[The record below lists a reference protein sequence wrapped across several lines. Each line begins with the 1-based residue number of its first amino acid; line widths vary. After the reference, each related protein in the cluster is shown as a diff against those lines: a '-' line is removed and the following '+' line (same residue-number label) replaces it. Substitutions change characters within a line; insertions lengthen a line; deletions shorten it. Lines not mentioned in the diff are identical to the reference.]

1 MKSPTNRWWPRLA
14 ISAVVILI
22 GFTASFTFVYWDV
35 HRLIRP
41 GIDVYHIASGSGLS
55 AFAAKLA
62 ERQVVKRQWT
72 IVAWAAAMGQLGKIK
87 AGAYRFQEPTT
98 LHAILGQ
105 LTRGQVVTYQV
116 TLFEGWTVADMR
128 NTLGVAPALIQLL
141 PRIDDTHL
149 RKILDIDEQRSEGW
163 FFPDTYHYNHGDT
176 DISILQRSH
185 HRMQRMLEDAW
196 STRTPTLPL
205 NNAYDALILAS
216 IVEKETA
223 IDSEKPLIAGVFIER
238 LVRGRRLQADPT
250 VAYGVGSEFKG
261 QLTRTHLSSDTP
273 YNTYTRKGLPPSPI
287 SNPGRV
293 ALAAVMQ
300 PAETKFLYFVARGDG
315 GHQFSATY
323 REHQKAVLSYRQRRQ
338 RQSASKQ
345 D

>member
-1 MKSPTNRWWPRLA
+1 
-14 ISAVVILI
+14 
-22 GFTASFTFVYWDV
+22 
-35 HRLIRP
+35 
-41 GIDVYHIASGSGLS
+41 
-55 AFAAKLA
+55 
-62 ERQVVKRQWT
+62 
-72 IVAWAAAMGQLGKIK
+72 
-87 AGAYRFQEPTT
+87 
-98 LHAILGQ
+98 
-105 LTRGQVVTYQV
+105 
-116 TLFEGWTVADMR
+116 
-128 NTLGVAPALIQLL
+128 LIQLL
-141 PRIDDTHL
+141 PKIDDTHL

-176 DISILQRSH
+176 DISILQRAH
-185 HRMQRMLEDAW
+185 HRMQRMLDRAW
-196 STRTPTLPL
+196 SIRTPTLPL
-205 NNAYDALILAS
+205 KSAYDALILAS

-223 IDSEKPLIAGVFIER
+223 IDSEKPLIAGVFIQR
-238 LVRGRRLQADPT
+238 LVRGMRLQADPT

-323 REHQKAVLSYRQRRQ
+323 REHQKAVLAYRQRRQ